1 MKKARLNLFIT
12 GAILVALG
20 ILTFRYPLDAIM
32 TVGTFIGIG
41 LVISG
46 INEFSGFYFFRFKRF
61 ILLGLLD
68 IIAGILMIARPGI
81 TSFILPF
88 VIGLWLFMT
97 GISRVSVSF
106 WLGGAKVGGWWL
118 MLIDGIILIALSLLM
133 CASPIVSA
141 LSIMMVLACSLIA
154 YGILAILEG
163 IVMFN

>member
-1 MKKARLNLFIT
+1 MRRINPFIT
-12 GAILVALG
+12 GAILIALG
-20 ILTFRYPLDAIM
+20 ILTLRYPLSAIM

-41 LVISG
+41 LVVSG
-46 INEFSGFYFFRFKRF
+46 MNSLSGFYFFRFKRF

-118 MLIDGIILIALSLLM
+118 MLIDGIILIALAALM
-133 CASPIVSA
+133 CASPIVST
-141 LSIMMVLACSLIA
+141 LSVMMILACSLIA
-154 YGILAILEG
+154 YGILAVLEG

>member
-1 MKKARLNLFIT
+1 MRRINPFIT
-12 GAILVALG
+12 GAILIALG
-20 ILTFRYPLDAIM
+20 ILTLRYPLSAIM

-41 LVISG
+41 LVVSG
-46 INEFSGFYFFRFKRF
+46 MNSLSGFYFFRFKRF

-68 IIAGILMIARPGI
+68 IIAGVLMIARPGI

-118 MLIDGIILIALSLLM
+118 MLIDGIILIALAALM
-133 CASPIVSA
+133 CASPIVST
-141 LSIMMVLACSLIA
+141 LSVMMILACSLIA
-154 YGILAILEG
+154 YGILAVLEG

>member
-1 MKKARLNLFIT
+1 MRRINPFIT
-12 GAILVALG
+12 GAILIALG
-20 ILTFRYPLDAIM
+20 ILTLRYPLSAIM

-41 LVISG
+41 LVVSG
-46 INEFSGFYFFRFKRF
+46 MNSLSGFYFFGFKRF

-118 MLIDGIILIALSLLM
+118 MLIDGIILIALAALM
-133 CASPIVSA
+133 CASPIVST
-141 LSIMMVLACSLIA
+141 LSVMMILACSLIA
-154 YGILAILEG
+154 YGILAVLEG